1 MKSRHY
7 TPEMANRS
15 LPLVNRIAADV
26 REVAQELYELR
37 PRLQASPNDEGIQ
50 DRYQDLYDKFTE
62 LIDELAEL
70 GIELKNP
77 LSGLLD
83 FRAQREGSEVYLC
96 WQLGEDAVDHWHELD
111 AGFAGRQPISE
122 F

>member
-1 MKSRHY
+1 MKSRHS

-15 LPLVNRIAADV
+15 LPLVNRIDADV